1 MSPFLRGG
9 LRRCGFV
16 RVENATHGRI
26 SRSHGVCRCGRNSD
40 NGTLHEETDYS
51 RSRTRPTIACDRQF
65 SRDKSRIPFVVM
77 AGRNIPQLAYPGFR
91 IFTRNFTRFS
101 CNRSFPWQFLKIGT
115 PAKFLSSQSSRQVVQ
130 ASLIR
135 GYRTVFPF
143 SRLAKIIF
151 RKGVR
156 RAASVSITPVSNS
169 AYRYVAIPFRVDRV
183 TRMVTLSV

>member
-1 MSPFLRGG
+1 MSPFPRGG

-65 SRDKSRIPFVVM
+65 SRDKSRIPFVVI
-77 AGRNIPQLAYPGFR
+77 AGRNIPQL
-91 IFTRNFTRFS
+91 NFTRFS
-101 CNRSFPWQFLKIGT
+101 YNRSFPWQFLKIGT